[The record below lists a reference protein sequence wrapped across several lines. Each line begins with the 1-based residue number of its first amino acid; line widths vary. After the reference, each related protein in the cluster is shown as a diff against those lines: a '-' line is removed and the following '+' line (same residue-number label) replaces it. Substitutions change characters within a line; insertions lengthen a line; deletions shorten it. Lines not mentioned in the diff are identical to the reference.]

1 MHKDVVVISELFG
14 VDTLTF
20 IFQRVEHEARATYLL
35 LGVLVTRVG
44 VLLPVKVNK
53 PGGPLPRFLPDGGH
67 NPLFPGS

>member
-44 VLLPVKVNK
+44 VPS
-53 PGGPLPRFLPDGGH
+53 PGKR
-67 NPLFPGS
+67 